1 MRMERRPPHVTIIA
15 WLMILG
21 GAVGIVLAIVLLFNI
36 DDPHY
41 SKLIGVVVAVESISA
56 VFTLIAGIF
65 MLEGANWPRLAYA
78 AWSVLVFLVLILTQ
92 PSGVVICSFVFRAF
106 LIACLFTPDAN
117 RFFSPRRRGPG
128 RWL

>member
-1 MRMERRPPHVTIIA
+1 MERRPPHVTIIA

-21 GAVGIVLAIVLLFNI
+21 GAAGIVGAITLLFNI
-36 DDPHY
+36 DDPRY
-41 SKLIGVVVAVESISA
+41 SKLIGVVLAVESISA

-65 MLEGANWPRLAYA
+65 MLEGANWPRLTYA
-78 AWSVLVFLVLILTQ
+78 AWSFLVFLVLMLTH
-92 PSGVVICSFVFRAF
+92 PSGVVICSFIFRVV
-106 LIACLFTPDAN
+106 LVACLFTPDAN